1 MRFIIYGAG
10 GIGATIGARL
20 HLASQDVVLIARGDH
35 FDALRK
41 TGLRFVSPRH
51 DVVLHIPAIDH
62 PSELSFD
69 SNDVVFLC
77 MKGQHTDAAL
87 IDLQKAIPD
96 TTPVVCCQ
104 NGVANE
110 RAALRRFENV
120 YAMCVLLPAEHLE
133 PGVVVNFAEAT
144 AGSLDVGRFPS
155 GIDETAQTIAATLR
169 SAGFSSIADDTV
181 MRHKYVKLLGNL
193 NNAVQ
198 AACGTGSSNLSTQL
212 RNEALACYAAA
223 GIDYATSDESRKRRS
238 DINRTPVEGFARHG
252 GSSLQS
258 VMRNTGNIEADFLNG
273 EIVQLGRMHGI
284 PTPANR
290 VVQTVGHRAALSGK
304 AGHYCT
310 LEELEGMVDVA
321 SS

>member
-20 HLASQDVVLIARGDH
+20 HLAGQEVVLIARGDH
-35 FDALRK
+35 FNALHK
-41 TGLRFVSPRH
+41 HGLRFVSPRH
-51 DVVLHIPAIDH
+51 DLVLHIPTISH
-62 PSELSFD
+62 PSELNS
-69 SNDVVFLC
+69 SPNDIVFLC
-77 MKGQHTDAAL
+77 MKGQHTEAAL
-87 IDLQKAIPD
+87 VDLQKFTPD
-96 TTPVVCCQ
+96 TTRVVCCQ

-133 PGVVVNFAEAT
+133 PGIVVNFAEAT
-144 AGSLDVGRFPS
+144 AGSLDVGKFPA
-155 GIDETAQTIAATLR
+155 GMDETAQTIAATLR
-169 SAGFSSIADDTV
+169 RAGFSSIADDTV

-198 AACGTGSSNLSTQL
+198 AACGAGSSNLSSRL

-223 GIDYATSDESRKRRS
+223 GIDCATSDESRKRRS
-238 DINRTPVEGFARHG
+238 DISRTSVEGFARHG

-310 LEELEGMVDVA
+310 LEELEEMVEVA
-321 SS
+321 SA